1 MHKNL
6 SELENGGF
14 KNMKEFER
22 YMVALNGVGSD
33 SEVGQA
39 YFKKMISVFL
49 ERFRLTFE
57 KHIASQQL
65 APETIHCM
73 LGGDKHHAQAFA
85 RWIVSF

>member
-6 SELENGGF
+6 SELQNGRF
-14 KNMKEFER
+14 KKMKEFER
-22 YMVALNGVGSD
+22 YMVALNGIGGD

-39 YFKKMISVFL
+39 YFKKMTSVFL

-57 KHIASQQL
+57 KHVASQWL
-65 APETIHCM
+65 APETVHYM

-85 RWIVSF
+85 R